1 MPSILRAAPPR
12 ATDFQ
17 AEEEDRLFVR
27 AAGRAM
33 LVLSAFHQ
41 ANGPLSLSEI
51 ASRAGIDR
59 SAAQRLVHTLMRLG
73 YMRRSADDRGYLPGI
88 RLLDHTL
95 DLLRLDPVVQKAT
108 PVLLEL
114 RKTIRERVDF
124 SLYDETR
131 LIYALRMQSKR
142 ETFYAT
148 LVGHSV
154 PTYCTAGGRA
164 VLSVLDDAEARAVVE
179 RSPRIAYT
187 SRTLVETDA
196 IMDRVRQARVD
207 GYAVVVDELVQGEV
221 AVGVAVS
228 RGDGVPLGAIH
239 VAGSLS
245 EWTPADFVRQA
256 APVASEAARAIS
268 GSL

>member
-1 MPSILRAAPPR
+1 MPSILRVDPPR
-12 ATDFQ
+12 ATNFQ
-17 AEEEDRLFVR
+17 SDEDRLFIKSV
-27 AAGRAM
+27 GRAM
-33 LVLSAFHQ
+33 QVLSAFHH
-41 ANGPLSLSEI
+41 ASGPLSLTEV
-51 ASRAGIDR
+51 AKNAGIDR
-59 SAAQRLVHTLMRLG
+59 SAAQRLIHTLLKLG
-73 YMRRSADDRGYLPGI
+73 YIRRSADDHGYLPGF

-131 LIYALRMQSKR
+131 LIYAFRIQSKR

-154 PTYCTAGGRA
+154 PTPCTAGGRA
-164 VLSVLDDAEARAVVE
+164 ALSALPDAEAQEIVK
-179 RSPRIAYT
+179 RSTIPEYT
-187 SRTLVETDA
+187 AQTETDPEK
-196 IMDRVRQARVD
+196 IMALIRQARSD
-207 GYAVVVDELVQGEV
+207 GFALVVNEFVQGEV
-221 AVGVAVS
+221 AIGVAVTN
-228 RGDGVPLGAIH
+228 RDGLPLGAIH

-245 EWTPADFVRQA
+245 EWTSKDFVDQA
-256 APVASEAARAIS
+256 APVTLEAARAIN

>member
-1 MPSILRAAPPR
+1 MTSILRADPPDE
-12 ATDFQ
+12 TNFQ
-17 AEEEDRLFVR
+17 AEDDRLFIRSV
-27 AAGRAM
+27 GRAM
-33 LVLSAFHQ
+33 HVLSAFHQ
-41 ANGPLSLSEI
+41 ADGPLSLSEV
-51 ASRAGIDR
+51 AARAGIDR
-59 SAAQRLVHTLMRLG
+59 SAAQRLIHTLLMLG
-73 YMRRSADDRGYLPGI
+73 YIRRSADDRGYLPGL

-95 DLLRLDPVVQKAT
+95 DLLRLDPVIQKAT

-124 SLYDETR
+124 SLYDQTR

-164 VLSVLDDAEARAVVE
+164 VLSALPEAEARDVVM
-179 RSPRIAYT
+179 RTALTAYT
-187 SRTLVETDA
+187 TKTLTDPNA
-196 IMDRVRQARVD
+196 IMARVRQCRSN
-207 GYAVVVDELVQGEV
+207 GYAVVVDEFVQGEV
-221 AVGVAVS
+221 AVGVAVT
-228 RGDGVPLGAIH
+228 RRDGLPLGAIH

-245 EWTPADFVRQA
+245 EWTPEDFVAQA
-256 APVASEAARAIS
+256 APLATEAARAII

>member
-1 MPSILRAAPPR
+1 MPSILRAESPIP
-12 ATDFQ
+12 TNFQ
-17 AEEEDRLFVR
+17 AEEDRLFVR
-27 AAGRAM
+27 SAARAM
-33 LVLSAFHQ
+33 QVLSAFHQ
-41 ANGPLSLSEI
+41 ASGPLSLSEI
-51 ASRAGIDR
+51 ATRAGIDR
-59 SAAQRLVHTLMRLG
+59 SAAQRLVHTLTVLG
-73 YMRRSADDRGYLPGI
+73 YVRRSADDRGYLPGI

-154 PTYCTAGGRA
+154 PTYCTGGGRA
-164 VLSVLDDAEARAVVE
+164 VLAALPEAEARDILMRVALHK
-179 RSPRIAYT
+179 YT
-187 SRTLVETDA
+187 AKTETDPDA
-196 IMDRVRQARVD
+196 IMAQVRKVRSD
-207 GYAVVVDELVQGEV
+207 GYAVVVDEFVQGEV
-221 AVGVAVS
+221 AIGVAIT
-228 RGDGVPLGAIH
+228 RRDGLPLGAIH

-245 EWTPADFVRQA
+245 EWTPEDFVRHA
-256 APVASEAARAIS
+256 APLATEAARAIN

>member
-1 MPSILRAAPPR
+1 MSSILRADP
-12 ATDFQ
+12 ATAINFQ
-17 AEEEDRLFVR
+17 AEDDPLFVR
-27 AAGRAM
+27 AAGRTM
-33 LVLSAFHQ
+33 QVLGAFHH

-51 ASRAGIDR
+51 AKRAAIDR
-59 SAAQRLVHTLMRLG
+59 SAAQRLIHTLMTLG
-73 YMRRSADDRGYLPGI
+73 YIRRSADNRGYLPGI

-114 RKTIRERVDF
+114 RKNIRERVDF
-124 SLYDETR
+124 SLYDQTR

-154 PTYCTAGGRA
+154 PVYCTAGGRA
-164 VLSVLDDAEARAVVE
+164 VLASLPEDDARDIVMHSAHH
-179 RSPRIAYT
+179 AYT
-187 SRTLVETDA
+187 SKTETDPDA
-196 IMDRVRQARVD
+196 IMALVAKAGSD
-207 GYAVVVDELVQGEV
+207 GYAVVIDEFVQGEV
-221 AVGVAVS
+221 AIGVAVTG
-228 RGDGVPLGAIH
+228 RDGLPLGAIH

-245 EWTPADFVRQA
+245 EWTPEDFERLA
-256 APVASEAARAIS
+256 APLATEAARAII

>member
-1 MPSILRAAPPR
+1 MSSILRADPPR
-12 ATDFQ
+12 QSNFQ
-17 AEEEDRLFVR
+17 ADDDRLFVR
-27 AAGRAM
+27 AVGRAM
-33 LVLSAFHQ
+33 QVLSAFHQ
-41 ANGPLSLSEI
+41 ASGPLSLSEI
-51 ASRAGIDR
+51 AARAEIDR
-59 SAAQRLVHTLMRLG
+59 SAAQRVIHTLATLG
-73 YMRRSADDRGYLPGI
+73 YIRRSADDRGYLPGI

-131 LIYALRMQSKR
+131 LVYALRMQSKR

-154 PTYCTAGGRA
+154 PTFCTAGGRA
-164 VLSVLDDAEARAVVE
+164 VLAALPAEAARDIVL
-179 RSPRIAYT
+179 RTTLHSYT
-187 SRTLVETDA
+187 SKTETDPDI
-196 IMDRVRQARVD
+196 IMQRVESARTD
-207 GYAVVVDELVQGEV
+207 GYAVVIDEFVQGEV
-221 AVGVAVS
+221 AIGVAITQH
-228 RGDGVPLGAIH
+228 DGAPLGAIH

-245 EWTPADFVRQA
+245 EWTPEEFVRQA
-256 APVASEAARAIS
+256 APVATEAARAIN